1 MIAIDTNLLVRY
13 ITNDDPLQA
22 RQALAV
28 LAGREAVFVSRT
40 VLLELEWML
49 RAAYGL
55 PREAIEHA
63 LLTILGLPS
72 VVPEHPTQIA
82 LALEGYRQGLDFAD
96 ALHYTGAE
104 QARGLLTF
112 DKKMLKRAREIGW
125 RVLPVPGAGA

>member
-28 LAGREAVFVSRT
+28 LAAQEAVFVSRT
-40 VLLELEWML
+40 VLLELEWVL

-96 ALHYTGAE
+96 ALHYTAAE
-104 QARGLLTF
+104 QARALLTF
-112 DKKMLKRAREIGW
+112 DKKMLRRAAEIGW
-125 RVLPVPGAGA
+125 RVLPVPGAGE